1 MKRLALCLV
10 LSVIAICAFAQG
22 ADTTRI
28 GKIVYYEGKVE
39 VGPEGKMMPAK
50 INTAVRKNSMVRTTG
65 DAVAEITWNNGK
77 KSVVGPNS
85 KVNANALM
93 ASSGSAAKSNTEGV
107 FTGFNKVFQENNSKK
122 RSEEGGIRRSETVTR
137 DKASDSEMYWKSD
150 REISFE
156 EAYSIYENKEYAK
169 AISAFHA
176 FLNQKPNDENARYA
190 HFALG
195 HCYIMSDNNLKAKE
209 IFESFLIQYPTD
221 PLRADAEKIIAQL

>member
-1 MKRLALCLV
+1 MKKLALSLV
-10 LSVIAICAFAQG
+10 LIVVAVCAFAQG

-65 DAVAEITWNNGK
+65 DAMAEITWNNGK
-77 KSVVGPNS
+77 KSVIGPNS

-93 ASSGSAAKSNTEGV
+93 ASTGSSAKSNTEGV
-107 FTGFNKVFQENNSKK
+107 FTGFNKVFQENNTKK
-122 RSEEGGIRRSETVTR
+122 RSEEGGIRRSEVETR
-137 DKASDSEMYWKSD
+137 DKASDTEMYWKMD
-150 REISFE
+150 KEISFD
-156 EAYSIYENKEYAK
+156 EAYSFYQNKEYAK
-169 AISAFHA
+169 AIAAFHA
-176 FLNQKPNDENARYA
+176 FLNQKPNDENAHYA

-209 IFESFLIQYPTD
+209 IFESFIIQYPTD
-221 PLRADAEKIIAQL
+221 ALKSDAEKIIAQL